1 MEKLFVEQKET
12 KWYTFLLFTILM
24 VATCGLVWYFL
35 YDEFIDRGYMINR
48 RRLINAI
55 DNGEVT
61 LVSRLTPDP
70 GYFNDIEMFD
80 MIDQNGDVYD
90 LWLWTRS
97 DGVVKATV
105 SDHIGL
111 FTGSFLA
118 KRLND
123 KLVKVVRVEINGQ

>member
-1 MEKLFVEQKET
+1 MEKLFVEHKENR
-12 KWYTFLLFTILM
+12 WMFILFFILM
-24 VATCGLVWYFL
+24 ITTFGLVWFFL
-35 YDEFIDRGYMINR
+35 YDEFFERKYMINR

-55 DNGEVT
+55 NSGEVT
-61 LVSRLTPDP
+61 LVKRLPADP
-70 GYFNDIEMFD
+70 KYFNDIEMFD
-80 MIDQNGDVYD
+80 LIDQNGDKYD

-123 KLVKVVRVEINGQ
+123 KLVKAVRVEING